1 MWGAKRTCPVAES
14 IMRPPTETAA
24 ILVQALP
31 YIQRFHGRSVVV
43 KLGGAAIDKALDR
56 ALAQDVLL
64 LRSVGVR
71 CVLVHGGGPQV
82 DAMMR
87 RVGKEP
93 EFRDGLRV
101 TDAETLEIV
110 RMVLVGKINRD
121 LVGTINREAL
131 EDPVAVGVSGEDAGL
146 LTVTP
151 RDSSLGFVGDVS
163 HVRASVLERLLDE
176 GLSPVVSTIGADET
190 GQPYNVNADEAARAI
205 AVAMAAEKIVYLT
218 AAPGLLEDVADESSL
233 VPRLTSAELRERIEH
248 DSVSAGMIPKLR
260 ACADAVDAGVGTAHI
275 IDGRVPHA
283 LLIELLTDEGIGT
296 MVKREKSW

>member
-1 MWGAKRTCPVAES
+1 MKIVLLPSEIATV
-14 IMRPPTETAA
+14 
-24 ILVQALP
+24 LVEALP
-31 YIQRFHGRSVVV
+31 YIRQFAGKSVVV
-43 KLGGAAIDKALDR
+43 KLGGAAIDKESDL

-82 DAMMR
+82 DVMLR

-121 LVGTINREAL
+121 LVATINSQAGDE
-131 EDPVAVGVSGEDAGL
+131 PVAVGVSGEDAGL

-151 RDSSLGFVGDVS
+151 ADSALGFVGNVTG
-163 HVRASVLERLLDE
+163 VRAELIHRLLDD
-176 GLSPVVSTIGADET
+176 GLTPVVSTVGANGD

-205 AVAMAAEKIVYLT
+205 AVAMKAEKIVYLT
-218 AAPGLLEDVADESSL
+218 AAPGLLADVNDESSL
-233 VPRLTSAELRERIEH
+233 VERLTSAELRERLTSG
-248 DSVSAGMIPKLR
+248 SVGKGMIPKLR
-260 ACADAVDAGVGTAHI
+260 ACADAVEQGVNYAHI
-275 IDGRVPHA
+275 IDGRVHHS
-283 LLIELLTDEGIGT
+283 LLIELLTDHGVGT
-296 MVKREKSW
+296 MVRKEKSW

>member
-1 MWGAKRTCPVAES
+1 VTPAG
-14 IMRPPTETAA
+14 TARV
-24 ILVQALP
+24 LVEALP
-31 YIQRFHGRSVVV
+31 YIRRFAGKSVVV
-43 KLGGAAIDKALDR
+43 KLGGAAIDADLDR

-121 LVGTINREAL
+121 LVATINREAPD
-131 EDPVAVGVSGEDAGL
+131 EPVAVGVSGEDAGL

-151 RDSSLGFVGDVS
+151 RDPALGFVGDVAF
-163 HVRASVLERLLDE
+163 VRASVLHRLLDE
-176 GLSPVVSTIGADET
+176 GLAPVVSTIGADEG
-190 GQPYNVNADEAARAI
+190 GQPYNINADEAARAI
-205 AVAMAAEKIVYLT
+205 AVAMGAEKIVYLT
-218 AAPGLLEDVADESSL
+218 AAPGLLADPADPASL
-233 VPRLTSAELRERIEH
+233 IPRLTAAELRERVGHE
-248 DSVSAGMIPKLR
+248 SVSAGMIPKLR
-260 ACADAVDAGVGTAHI
+260 ACADAVEGGVGTAHI
-275 IDGRVPHA
+275 LDGRVPHS

-296 MVKREKSW
+296 MVKKEASW

>member
-1 MWGAKRTCPVAES
+1 MTPS
-14 IMRPPTETAA
+14 ETAH
-24 ILVQALP
+24 ILVEALP
-31 YIQRFHGRSVVV
+31 YIRQWAGKSIVV
-43 KLGGAAIDKALDR
+43 KLGGAAIDRESDL

-82 DAMMR
+82 DTMLR

-121 LVGTINREAL
+121 LVATINSQAGDE
-131 EDPVAVGVSGEDAGL
+131 PVAVGVSGEDAGL

-151 RDSSLGFVGDVS
+151 ADSALGFVGNVTG
-163 HVRASVLERLLDE
+163 VRAELLHRLLDD
-176 GLSPVVSTIGADET
+176 GLTPVVSTVGASAE

-205 AVAMAAEKIVYLT
+205 AVAMTAEKIVYLT
-218 AAPGLLEDVADESSL
+218 AVPGLLEDPKDESSL
-233 VPRLTSAELRERIEH
+233 IQRLTSAELRERLSHE
-248 DSVSAGMIPKLR
+248 SVGNGMIPKLR
-260 ACADAVDAGVGTAHI
+260 ACADAVDRGVGGAHI
-275 IDGRVPHA
+275 IDGRVHHS
-283 LLIELLTDEGIGT
+283 LLIELLTDHGVGT
-296 MVKREKSW
+296 MVKREANW

>member
-1 MWGAKRTCPVAES
+1 MT
-14 IMRPPTETAA
+14 PTQTARV
-24 ILVQALP
+24 LVEALP
-31 YIQRFHGRSVVV
+31 YIRQWAGKSVVV
-43 KLGGAAIDKALDR
+43 KLGGAAIDRESDL

-82 DAMMR
+82 DTMLR

-121 LVGTINREAL
+121 LVATINSQAGDE
-131 EDPVAVGVSGEDAGL
+131 PVAVGVSGEDAGL

-151 RDSSLGFVGDVS
+151 ADPSLGFVGNVTA
-163 HVRASVLERLLDE
+163 VRAELLHRLLDD
-176 GLSPVVSTIGADET
+176 GLTPVVSTVGANPE

-205 AVAMAAEKIVYLT
+205 AVAMGAEKIVYLT
-218 AAPGLLEDVADESSL
+218 AAPGLLEDVNDETSL
-233 VPRLTSAELRERIEH
+233 VQRLTSGELRERMGSNSIGK
-248 DSVSAGMIPKLR
+248 GMIPKLK
-260 ACADAVDAGVGTAHI
+260 ACADAVDQGVGFAHI
-275 IDGRVPHA
+275 IDGRVSHS
-283 LLIELLTDEGIGT
+283 LLIELLTDHGVGT
-296 MVKREKSW
+296 MITKDAA